1 MMKINKYI
9 FYTLCNKDIEEYDKI
24 MNIFRK
30 DYIKVIKEI
39 KETTSCKDIRFL
51 VHKLIG
57 IISVINNTNDELN
70 YILKSILL
78 IPKTTEDFDYYRD
91 YIYMLLNFYQ
101 NLIGL

>member
-1 MMKINKYI
+1 MKINKYI

-24 MNIFRK
+24 MDIFRK

>member
-1 MMKINKYI
+1 MKINKYI

-24 MNIFRK
+24 MDIFRK

-70 YILKSILL
+70 YILHLFTFQTPS
-78 IPKTTEDFDYYRD
+78 
-91 YIYMLLNFYQ
+91 
-101 NLIGL
+101 

>member
-24 MNIFRK
+24 MDIFRK

-91 YIYMLLNFYQ
+91 YIYMLLNFDK

>member
-30 DYIKVIKEI
+30 DYITILHKI
-39 KETTSCKDIRFL
+39 KETTVCKEIRDL
-51 VHKLIG
+51 IHKLVG
-57 IISVINNTNDELN
+57 VISVINTTNDELN

-78 IPKTTEDFDYYRD
+78 IPKTTDDFDYYRD
-91 YIYMLLNFYQ
+91 YVYMLLNFDKS
-101 NLIGL
+101 LLGL

>member
-1 MMKINKYI
+1 MMNVNKYI
-9 FYTLCNKDIEEYDKI
+9 FYTVCNKDIDEYDKI
-24 MNIFRK
+24 MDIFRK

-39 KETTSCKDIRFL
+39 KETTSCRDIRFL

-70 YILKSILL
+70 YILKSILS
-78 IPKTTEDFDYYRD
+78 ISKTTEDFDYYRD
-91 YIYMLLNFYQ
+91 YIYMLLNFDK

>member
-1 MMKINKYI
+1 MKINKYI
-9 FYTLCNKDIEEYDKI
+9 FYTLCNKNIEEYDKI
-24 MNIFRK
+24 MDIFRK

-78 IPKTTEDFDYYRD
+78 LPKTTEDFDYYRD
-91 YIYMLLNFYQ
+91 YIYMLLNFDK

>member
-1 MMKINKYI
+1 MKINKYI

-24 MNIFRK
+24 MDIFRK

-91 YIYMLLNFYQ
+91 YIYMLLNFDK

>member
-1 MMKINKYI
+1 MNVNKYI
-9 FYTLCNKDIEEYDKI
+9 FYTVCNKDIDEYEKI
-24 MNIFRK
+24 MVIFRK

-39 KETTSCKDIRFL
+39 KETTSCTDIRFL

-78 IPKTTEDFDYYRD
+78 IPKTTKDFDYYRD
-91 YIYMLLNFYQ
+91 YIYMLLNFDK